1 MKAFLLFFSFVAA
14 LFAGNSDSLNVQL
27 ADSLLLEGRYQA
39 LKTFLEKN
47 PTVKF
52 SNRYRYTIGQIEK
65 IKSLPQERIEAQVQ
79 QVKRLKTQFTMLR
92 AGGRATKLYQKFLT
106 EAQNGNLPDALEY
119 YFLANHFRKNHLQ
132 SVKTRLRQVLK
143 RASQAF
149 SNGAYERVLQI
160 LQNLEFENFKQNYR
174 FTGLIDSLQT
184 LQQNASAQLQ
194 KKRQQA
200 WLWQRNEVVDY
211 RLAFVVSGAV
221 RYQAGI
227 EPFNLTVEDMVKN
240 DVRTLQIKKLVPG
253 FAFSFG
259 VGTLVRLT
267 QNLLIEGNFHYA
279 RFNYSSE
286 YVNRLIFFNYD
297 VEIYSFQLLGIY
309 RFRNSVG
316 LRTFVGL
323 GLGMVTGLR
332 PESFTLVY
340 GVYDPQRDDYFRESY
355 RIPKRRV
362 SGLQYVG
369 TLGLEYIP
377 SSRAWWGLRPLFSVL
392 YNAEEHNF
400 WGRFGYRVSAQIF
413 THFQTK
419 KR

>member
-1 MKAFLLFFSFVAA
+1 MKTFLLFFSFVAA
-14 LFAGNSDSLNVQL
+14 LFAGNTDSLNVQL
-27 ADSLLLEGRYQA
+27 ADSLLLEGRYQT
-39 LKTFLEKN
+39 LKTILEKE
-47 PTVKF
+47 PTFRF
-52 SNRYRYTIGQIEK
+52 SNQYRYTIGQIKK
-65 IKSLPQERIEAQVQ
+65 IKSLPQEQIEAQVQ
-79 QVKRLKTQFTMLR
+79 QVKWLETQFTMLR
-92 AGGRATKLYQKFLT
+92 AGAPATELYQMFLT
-106 EAQNGNLPDALEY
+106 EAQKGNLPKALEY

-132 SVKTRLRQVLK
+132 SVKARLRQTLK
-143 RASQAF
+143 RASLAF
-149 SNGAYERVLQI
+149 SDGAYERVLQI
-160 LQNLEFENFKQNYR
+160 LQSAEFENFKQNYR
-174 FTGLIDSLQT
+174 FIRLIDSLQT
-184 LQQNASAQLQ
+184 LQENANAQLQ

-211 RLAFVVSGAV
+211 RLAIVFSGAV
-221 RYQAGI
+221 RYQASI
-227 EPFNLTVEDMVKN
+227 EPFNLTVEDMVQN
-240 DVRTLQIKKLVPG
+240 DVQTLQIKKLVPG

-259 VGTLVRLT
+259 AGALFRLK

-309 RFRNSVG
+309 RFRSSVG
-316 LRTFVGL
+316 LRPFVGM
-323 GLGMVTGLR
+323 GLGMVTGIR

-355 RIPKRRV
+355 RIPKKRV

-377 SSRAWWGLRPLFSVL
+377 SSRAWWGLRPVLSVL
-392 YNAEEHNF
+392 YNATEHNF

-413 THFQTK
+413 THF
-419 KR
+419 